1 MAYKIGSFNMFK
13 FSFQSDSE
21 IRKDFTVLSRIIRD
35 NRFDIIALQEV
46 FSPNALGRLLEY
58 LGRFEWDGVWDSPTS
73 FSSIAAEGYGFI
85 WNKRRMRLAVT
96 TQPDGTTKTFRPHI
110 YNQYRVDR
118 RLGQTQ
124 LIRNPYYARFEPLDG
139 SFCEIRLINTHIMFS
154 KGNSP
159 RGLTSQLMDIGA
171 VTMRKREFD
180 ILTQALYNSISDK
193 RYGNN
198 RPAYTIILGDYN
210 LNLRSSGATGAF
222 LNEIVLVQDRGQIK
236 RLITVQDKLTTLK
249 ADKSENRESGSS
261 FWANNYDHFTYDM
274 DRFSTVS
281 ALPSRIDTVKEY
293 CNNDYELHRR
303 TVSDHVPIALNI
315 SLK

>member
-21 IRKDFTVLSRIIRD
+21 IRKDFNVLSRIIRD

-46 FSPNALGRLLEY
+46 FSPNALGRLLDY

-139 SFCEIRLINTHIMFS
+139 SFCEIRLINTHIIFS
-154 KGNSP
+154 KGNS
-159 RGLTSQLMDIGA
+159 LNQLLDIGA
-171 VTMRKREFD
+171 VVMRKREFD

-210 LNLRSSGATGAF
+210 LNLRTSGATGAF
-222 LNEIVLVQDRGQIK
+222 LDEIITVQDRGQIK
-236 RLITVQDKLTTLK
+236 RLITVQDELTTLK
-249 ADKSENRESGSS
+249 ANNVGNQEDSS
-261 FWANNYDHFTYDM
+261 SSYWANNYDHFTYDM
-274 DRFSTVS
+274 DRFSSVS
-281 ALPSRIDTVKEY
+281 AVSSRINTVKDY
-293 CNNDYELHRR
+293 CNDDYELHRK
-303 TVSDHVPIALNI
+303 TVSDHVPIALKLN
-315 SLK
+315 LK

>member
-35 NRFDIIALQEV
+35 NKFDIIALQEV
-46 FSPNALGRLLEY
+46 FSPNALDRLLNY
-58 LGRFEWDGVWDSPTS
+58 LGRYEWEGVWGSPTS

-96 TQPDGTTKTFRPHI
+96 TQPDGTKKTFRPHI

-124 LIRNPYYARFEPLDG
+124 LIRNPFYARFEPLDG

-154 KGNSP
+154 KGSSTNH
-159 RGLTSQLMDIGA
+159 LLDIGA
-171 VTMRKREFD
+171 VVMRKREFD
-180 ILTQALYNSISDK
+180 ILTQALYNTISDK

-210 LNLRSSGATGAF
+210 LNLKSSGAAGAF
-222 LNEIVLVQDRGQIK
+222 LNEIVTVQDRGQIK

-249 ADKSENRESGSS
+249 ANKAGSQEDYS
-261 FWANNYDHFTYDM
+261 ISYWANNYDHFTYDI
-274 DRFSTVS
+274 DRFSSVS
-281 ALPSRIDTVKEY
+281 AVSSRINTVKDY
-293 CNNDYELHRR
+293 CNDDYELHRK
-303 TVSDHVPIALNI
+303 TVSDHVPIALKLI
-315 SLK
+315 LK

>member
-35 NRFDIIALQEV
+35 NKFDIIALQEV
-46 FSPNALGRLLEY
+46 FSPNALGRLLDY

-85 WNKRRMRLAVT
+85 WNKKRMRLAVT
-96 TQPDGTTKTFRPHI
+96 TLPDGTEKTFRPHI

-154 KGNSP
+154 KGNS
-159 RGLTSQLMDIGA
+159 TNQLLDIGA
-171 VTMRKREFD
+171 VVMRKREFD

-210 LNLRSSGATGAF
+210 LNLRTSGAAGAF
-222 LNEIVLVQDRGQIK
+222 LNEIVTVQDRGQIK

-249 ADKSENRESGSS
+249 ASKPENRDEFDYSY
-261 FWANNYDHFTYDM
+261 WANNYDHFTYDM
-274 DRFSTVS
+274 DRFSSVS
-281 ALPSRIDTVKEY
+281 AVSSRINTVKDY
-293 CNNDYELHRR
+293 CNDDYELHRK
-303 TVSDHVPIALNI
+303 TVSDHVPIALKLN
-315 SLK
+315 LK

>member
-35 NRFDIIALQEV
+35 NKFDIIALQEV
-46 FSPNALGRLLEY
+46 FSPNALDRLLNY
-58 LGRFEWDGVWDSPTS
+58 LGRYEWEGVWGSPTS

-96 TQPDGTTKTFRPHI
+96 TQPDGTKKTFRPHI

-124 LIRNPYYARFEPLDG
+124 LIRNPFYARFEPLDG

-154 KGNSP
+154 KGSSTNH
-159 RGLTSQLMDIGA
+159 LLDIGA
-171 VTMRKREFD
+171 VVMRKREFD
-180 ILTQALYNSISDK
+180 ILTQALYNTISDK

-210 LNLRSSGATGAF
+210 LNLKSSGAAGAF
-222 LNEIVLVQDRGQIK
+222 LNEIVTVQDRGQIK

-249 ADKSENRESGSS
+249 ANKAGSQEDYS
-261 FWANNYDHFTYDM
+261 ISYWANNYDHFTYDIG
-274 DRFSTVS
+274 SVPY
-281 ALPSRIDTVKEY
+281 LQYQV
-293 CNNDYELHRR
+293 EL
-303 TVSDHVPIALNI
+303 TL
-315 SLK
+315 

>member
-21 IRKDFTVLSRIIRD
+21 IRKDFTKLSRIIRD

-46 FSPNALGRLLEY
+46 FSPNALGRLLDY

-73 FSSIAAEGYGFI
+73 SSSIAAEGYGFI

-96 TQPDGTTKTFRPHI
+96 TLPDGTEKTFRPHI

-118 RLGQTQ
+118 RLGQSQ

-154 KGNSP
+154 KGNSAYN
-159 RGLTSQLMDIGA
+159 LLDLGA
-171 VTMRKREFD
+171 IVMRTREFD
-180 ILTQALYNSISDK
+180 VLTQALYNTIADK

-210 LNLRSSGATGAF
+210 LNLRTSGATGAF
-222 LNEIVLVQDRGQIK
+222 LNEIVTVQDRGQIK

-249 ADKSENRESGSS
+249 ANNAGSQDNYGFS
-261 FWANNYDHFTYDM
+261 YWANNYDHFTYDM
-274 DRFSTVS
+274 DRFSSVS
-281 ALPSRIDTVKEY
+281 AVSSRINTVKDY
-293 CNNDYELHRR
+293 CNDDYELHRK
-303 TVSDHVPIALNI
+303 TVSDHVPIALKLN
-315 SLK
+315 LK

>member
-1 MAYKIGSFNMFK
+1 MAYIIGSFNMFK

-21 IRKDFTVLSRIIRD
+21 IRKDFAVLSRIIRD

-46 FSPNALGRLLEY
+46 FSPNALDRLLNY
-58 LGRFEWDGVWDSPTS
+58 LGRYEWDGVWGSPTS

-85 WNKRRMRLAVT
+85 WNKNRMRLAVT
-96 TQPDGTTKTFRPHI
+96 TLPDGSKKTFRPHI

-118 RLGQTQ
+118 RMGQTP

-154 KGNSP
+154 KGNS
-159 RGLTSQLMDIGA
+159 TNQLLDIGA
-171 VTMRKREFD
+171 VVMRKREFD

-210 LNLRSSGATGAF
+210 LNLRTSGAAGAF
-222 LNEIVLVQDRGQIK
+222 LNEIVMVQDRGQIK

-249 ADKSENRESGSS
+249 ANKAGSQEDFGFS
-261 FWANNYDHFTYDM
+261 YWANNYDHFTYDM
-274 DRFSTVS
+274 DRFSSVS
-281 ALPSRIDTVKEY
+281 AVSSRINTVKDY
-293 CNNDYELHRR
+293 CNDDYELHRK
-303 TVSDHVPIALNI
+303 TVSDHVPIALKLN
-315 SLK
+315 LK

>member
-13 FSFQSDSE
+13 FSFQSDGE
-21 IRKDFTVLSRIIRD
+21 IRKDFTKLSRIIRD

-46 FSPNALGRLLEY
+46 FSPNALGRLLDY

-73 FSSIAAEGYGFI
+73 FSSVAAEGYGFI

-96 TQPDGTTKTFRPHI
+96 TLPDGTKKSFRPHI

-154 KGNSP
+154 KGNS
-159 RGLTSQLMDIGA
+159 TNQLLDIGA
-171 VTMRKREFD
+171 VVMRKREFD

-210 LNLRSSGATGAF
+210 LNLRTSGAAGAF
-222 LNEIVLVQDRGQIK
+222 LNEIVVVQDRGQIK
-236 RLITVQDKLTTLK
+236 RLITVQDKLTT
-249 ADKSENRESGSS
+249 
-261 FWANNYDHFTYDM
+261 
-274 DRFSTVS
+274 
-281 ALPSRIDTVKEY
+281 
-293 CNNDYELHRR
+293 
-303 TVSDHVPIALNI
+303 
-315 SLK
+315 

>member
-46 FSPNALGRLLEY
+46 FSPNALGRLLDY

-110 YNQYRVDR
+110 YNQYRVDK

-139 SFCEIRLINTHIMFS
+139 SFCEIRLINTHIIFS
-154 KGNSP
+154 KGNS
-159 RGLTSQLMDIGA
+159 LNQLLDIGA
-171 VTMRKREFD
+171 VVMRKREFD
-180 ILTQALYNSISDK
+180 VLTQALYNTIADK

-210 LNLRSSGATGAF
+210 LNLRTSGATGAF
-222 LNEIVLVQDRGQIK
+222 LNEIVTVQDRGQIK

-249 ADKSENRESGSS
+249 ANNAGSQDNYGFS
-261 FWANNYDHFTYDM
+261 YWANNYDHFTYDM
-274 DRFSTVS
+274 DRFSSISAVS
-281 ALPSRIDTVKEY
+281 SRINTVKDY
-293 CNNDYELHRR
+293 CNDDYELHRK
-303 TVSDHVPIALNI
+303 TVSDHVPIALKLN
-315 SLK
+315 LK

>member
-21 IRKDFTVLSRIIRD
+21 IRKDFTKLSRIIRD

-46 FSPNALGRLLEY
+46 FSPNALGRLLDY

-73 FSSIAAEGYGFI
+73 SSSIAAEGYGFI

-96 TQPDGTTKTFRPHI
+96 PLPDGTEKTFRPHI

-139 SFCEIRLINTHIMFS
+139 SFCEIRLINTHIIFS
-154 KGNSP
+154 KGNS
-159 RGLTSQLMDIGA
+159 LNQLLDIGA
-171 VTMRKREFD
+171 VVMRKREFD

-210 LNLRSSGATGAF
+210 LNLRTSGATGAF
-222 LNEIVLVQDRGQIK
+222 LDEIITVQDRGQIK
-236 RLITVQDKLTTLK
+236 RLITVQDELTTLK
-249 ADKSENRESGSS
+249 ANNVGNQEDSS
-261 FWANNYDHFTYDM
+261 SSYWANNYDHFTYDM
-274 DRFSTVS
+274 DRFSSVS
-281 ALPSRIDTVKEY
+281 AVSSRINTVKDY
-293 CNNDYELHRR
+293 CNDDYELHRK
-303 TVSDHVPIALNI
+303 TVSDHVPIALKLN
-315 SLK
+315 LK

>member
-35 NRFDIIALQEV
+35 NKFDIIALQEV
-46 FSPNALGRLLEY
+46 FSPNALDRLLSY
-58 LGRFEWDGVWDSPTS
+58 LGRYEWDGVWGSPTS
-73 FSSIAAEGYGFI
+73 FSTIAAEGYGFI

-96 TQPDGTTKTFRPHI
+96 TLPDGTKKTFRPHI

-118 RLGQTQ
+118 RMGQTQ

-139 SFCEIRLINTHIMFS
+139 SFCEIRLINTHIMFA
-154 KGNSP
+154 KGSSTNH
-159 RGLTSQLMDIGA
+159 LLDIGA

-210 LNLRSSGATGAF
+210 LNLKTSGAVGAF
-222 LNEIVLVQDRGQIK
+222 LNEIVTVQNGGQIK
-236 RLITVQDKLTTLK
+236 RLITVQDQLTTLK
-249 ADKSENRESGSS
+249 SGKSESQEESS
-261 FWANNYDHFTYDM
+261 FTYWANNYDHFTYDI

-281 ALPSRIDTVKEY
+281 AVSGRINTVKDY
-293 CNNDYELHRR
+293 CNDDYELHRR
-303 TVSDHVPIALNI
+303 IVSDHVPVE
-315 SLK
+315 LKINLK

>member
-35 NRFDIIALQEV
+35 NKFDIIALQEV
-46 FSPNALGRLLEY
+46 FSPNALGRLLDY

-96 TQPDGTTKTFRPHI
+96 TLPDGTEKTFRPHI

-118 RLGQTQ
+118 RLGQSQ

-154 KGNSP
+154 KGNSAYN
-159 RGLTSQLMDIGA
+159 LLDLGA
-171 VTMRKREFD
+171 IVMRKREFD
-180 ILTQALYNSISDK
+180 VLTQALYNTIADK

-210 LNLRSSGATGAF
+210 LCGNAMSST
-222 LNEIVLVQDRGQIK
+222 
-236 RLITVQDKLTTLK
+236 
-249 ADKSENRESGSS
+249 S
-261 FWANNYDHFTYDM
+261 
-274 DRFSTVS
+274 
-281 ALPSRIDTVKEY
+281 
-293 CNNDYELHRR
+293 
-303 TVSDHVPIALNI
+303 
-315 SLK
+315 

>member
-35 NRFDIIALQEV
+35 NKFDIIALQEV
-46 FSPNALGRLLEY
+46 FSPNALGRLLDY

-96 TQPDGTTKTFRPHI
+96 TLPDGTEKTFRPHI

-154 KGNSP
+154 KGNS
-159 RGLTSQLMDIGA
+159 TSQLLDIGA
-171 VTMRKREFD
+171 VIMRKREFE
-180 ILTQALYNSISDK
+180 ILTQALYNTISDK

-210 LNLRSSGATGAF
+210 LNLRTSGAAGAF
-222 LNEIVLVQDRGQIK
+222 LNEIVTVQDRGQIK

-249 ADKSENRESGSS
+249 ASKAESRDEFDFSY
-261 FWANNYDHFTYDM
+261 WANNYDHFTYDM
-274 DRFSTVS
+274 DRFSSVS
-281 ALPSRIDTVKEY
+281 AVSSRINTVKDY
-293 CNNDYELHRR
+293 CNDDYELHRK
-303 TVSDHVPIALNI
+303 TVSDHVPIALKLN
-315 SLK
+315 LK

>member
-13 FSFQSDSE
+13 FSFQSDNE
-21 IRKDFTVLSRIIRD
+21 IRKDFNVLSRIIRD
-35 NRFDIIALQEV
+35 NKFDIIALQEV
-46 FSPNALGRLLEY
+46 FSPNALGRLLNY
-58 LGRFEWDGVWDSPTS
+58 LGRYEWDGVWDSPTS

-96 TQPDGTTKTFRPHI
+96 TQPDGTKKTFRPHI

-139 SFCEIRLINTHIMFS
+139 SFCEIRLLNTHIMFS
-154 KGNSP
+154 KGCSTN
-159 RGLTSQLMDIGA
+159 QLLDIGA
-171 VTMRKREFD
+171 VVMRKREFD
-180 ILTQALYNSISDK
+180 ILTQALYNTISDK

-210 LNLRSSGATGAF
+210 LNLRTSGAAGAF
-222 LNEIVLVQDRGQIK
+222 LNEIVTVQDRGQIK

-249 ADKSENRESGSS
+249 ASKAENRDEFDYSY
-261 FWANNYDHFTYDM
+261 WANNYDHFTYDM
-274 DRFSTVS
+274 DRFSSVS
-281 ALPSRIDTVKEY
+281 VVSSRINTVKDY
-293 CNNDYELHRR
+293 CNDDYELHRK
-303 TVSDHVPIALNI
+303 TVSDHVPIALKLN
-315 SLK
+315 LK

>member
-21 IRKDFTVLSRIIRD
+21 IRKDFTVLSRIVRD
-35 NRFDIIALQEV
+35 NKFDIIALQEV
-46 FSPNALGRLLEY
+46 FSPNALGRLLNH
-58 LGRFEWDGVWDSPTS
+58 LGQYEWDGVWDSPTS
-73 FSSIAAEGYGFI
+73 FSSFAAEGYGFI
-85 WNKRRMRLAVT
+85 WNKRRMRLAAT
-96 TQPDGTTKTFRPHI
+96 TQPDGTKKTFRPHI

-154 KGNSP
+154 KGNSQN
-159 RGLTSQLMDIGA
+159 QLLDIGA
-171 VTMRKREFD
+171 VVMRKREFD
-180 ILTQALYNSISDK
+180 ILTQALYNSIADK

-210 LNLRSSGATGAF
+210 LNLRTSGAAGAY
-222 LNEIVLVQDRGQIK
+222 LNEIVMLEDQGHIK
-236 RLITVQDKLTTLK
+236 RLVTVQDKLTTLK
-249 ADKSENRESGSS
+249 ADKSENREPGFS

-281 ALPSRIDTVKEY
+281 ALSSKIDTVKEY
-293 CNNDYELHRR
+293 CNNDYKLHRK

-315 SLK
+315 NLK

>member
-21 IRKDFTVLSRIIRD
+21 IKKDFTILSRIIRD

-46 FSPNALGRLLEY
+46 FSPNALGRLLDY
-58 LGRFEWDGVWDSPTS
+58 LGRFEWGGVWDSPTS

-85 WNKRRMRLAVT
+85 WNKKRMRLAVT
-96 TQPDGTTKTFRPHI
+96 TLPDGTEKTFRPHI

-124 LIRNPYYARFEPLDG
+124 MIRNPYYARFEPLDG

-154 KGNSP
+154 KSSSS
-159 RGLTSQLMDIGA
+159 RGLTSHLINIGA
-171 VTMRKREFD
+171 VAMRKHEFD
-180 ILTQALYNSISDK
+180 ILTQALYNSIADK

-210 LNLRSSGATGAF
+210 LNLRSSDTAGAF
-222 LNEIVLVQDRGQIK
+222 LNEIVILEDRGHIK
-236 RLITVQDKLTTLK
+236 RLITVQDNLTTLK
-249 ADKSENRESGSS
+249 AEKAEKQEPGFS

-274 DRFSTVS
+274 DRFSSVS
-281 ALPSRIDTVKEY
+281 AVSGRINTVKDY
-293 CNNDYELHRR
+293 CNNDYELHRK
-303 TVSDHVPIALNI
+303 TVSDHVPIALKLN
-315 SLK
+315 LK